1 MTESYRPGHDH
12 SGAMD
17 STAAKLAPD
26 AAANELTAPA
36 RTFDELYAQH
46 FGFVWRN
53 LRRLGVPDALVE
65 DAAQD
70 TFVVVHRRL
79 ADLQPE
85 ASAKGWLFGIALRV
99 ARDYRRRQKR
109 KPTVS
114 FDADAAPTS
123 AANPFEDI
131 AVAQAGRVLARFLA
145 ALDDDRRAVF
155 VLSELE
161 EMSAPEISAVL
172 GTGVNTVYSRLRS
185 ARQRF
190 VAFLADV
197 GGCDG

>member
-1 MTESYRPGHDH
+1 MNSMPSISAS
-12 SGAMD
+12 SGAICAG
-17 STAAKLAPD
+17 SECPTRWSKTPR
-26 AAANELTAPA
+26 
-36 RTFDELYAQH
+36 RTRSWSCT
-46 FGFVWRN
+46 GGSR
-53 LRRLGVPDALVE
+53 
-65 DAAQD
+65 
-70 TFVVVHRRL
+70 
-79 ADLQPE
+79 DLE
-85 ASAKGWLFGIALRV
+85 AGASAKGWLFGIALRV

-114 FDADAAPTS
+114 FDADAAPSS
-123 AANPFEDI
+123 AANPFDDI
-131 AVAQAGRVLARFLA
+131 AVAQAGRVLERFLA
-145 ALDDDRRAVF
+145 TLDDDRRAVF

-161 EMSAPEISAVL
+161 EMSAPEISTVL